1 MQVGP
6 INTAPGEK
14 VGVVLSGGGSSGL
27 AHIGVLKALEENN
40 IPIDYIC
47 GTSMGALI
55 GCLYAI
61 GYTPTEI
68 EQLVK
73 SDEFKSWATGTF
85 QPNQVYYFKKKDDNA
100 SWVTFKLSLDTN
112 LATNLPTNLISPVQ
126 IDFAL
131 MEKTAAAAAAAN
143 YNFDSLFI
151 PYRCVA
157 SDVAT
162 KQSVV
167 FKEGDLG
174 QAVRAS
180 MSYPFYLRPI
190 RVNGKLLFDGGLY
203 NNFPSNVMY
212 DDFFPD
218 FIIGSNVA
226 SMFADPG
233 EDNLVSQ
240 IRAMLTSKSDFDTKC
255 ENGIV
260 VSPNADWAGT
270 FDFDDPQKIIDS
282 GYVAAMRQMDSIK
295 IAVSRRSDPAQLAAK
310 RARFK
315 AKEPPMIFDNI
326 EINGP
331 GLKKNQVA
339 YVSRL
344 LRHRSRY
351 VDIETLKPGY
361 FRLASDDKI
370 KTIFPLARYNKS
382 TGYYDL
388 TLTIQKEKK
397 VTTQFGGNFSNRS
410 INMGFIGLQYNILR
424 NPSIAMQGNLYFG
437 RLYSGAQLRTRIDF
451 PTRLP
456 FFVEPMFTWNRFD
469 YYRSTPSYFV
479 DTRPPFLIQIERIG
493 EIDAGIPIRN
503 KGRLIIGSGGGF
515 MRDLYYQTDQFTS
528 ADTTDRT
535 DFNLV
540 TTHLMYERNTLNR
553 KQFASAGTYLSISA
567 RFVQSE
573 EFYVP
578 GSTSVTDHSFRS
590 LHNWVQF
597 NITYNTYF
605 KERGKWRVGFY
616 GQASYST
623 QPFMNNYLSTMLS
636 APGFQPTPES
646 QTYFIP
652 EFHAYQYAAGGL
664 KSIFVIFKN
673 IEWRTEGYVFMPYQ
687 KIIETSDHKSEFA
700 APLSI
705 SSLSYIGMTALVWH
719 SPLGPASVSLNYY
732 SPKHEPWSLL
742 FNFGY
747 IIFNR
752 RALE

>member
-1 MQVGP
+1 
-6 INTAPGEK
+6 
-14 VGVVLSGGGSSGL
+14 
-27 AHIGVLKALEENN
+27 
-40 IPIDYIC
+40 
-47 GTSMGALI
+47 
-55 GCLYAI
+55 
-61 GYTPTEI
+61 
-68 EQLVK
+68 
-73 SDEFKSWATGTF
+73 
-85 QPNQVYYFKKKDDNA
+85 
-100 SWVTFKLSLDTN
+100 VTFKLSLDTN

-157 SDVAT
+157 SDVAS
-162 KQSVV
+162 KQSVI
-167 FKEGDLG
+167 FKDGDLG

-212 DDFFPD
+212 EDFFPD

-226 SMFADPG
+226 SMFTDPG

-240 IRAMLTSKSDFDTKC
+240 IRAMLTSKTDFDPKC

-260 VSPNADWAGT
+260 VSPNVDWAGT
-270 FDFDDPQKIIDS
+270 FNFDNIQPIIDS
-282 GYVAAMRQMDSIK
+282 GYAVTMRNMNAIK
-295 IAVSRRSDPAQLAAK
+295 LSVSRRSDPAQLAAK
-310 RARFK
+310 RAAFK
-315 AKEPPMIFDNI
+315 AKQPRMVFDNI

-331 GLKKNQVA
+331 GLKKTQVT

-397 VTTQFGGNFSNRS
+397 LTTQFGGDFSNRS
-410 INMGFIGLQYNILR
+410 INMGFVGLQYNLLR
-424 NPSIAMQGNLYFG
+424 NPSIGILGNLYFG
-437 RLYSGAQLRTRIDF
+437 RLYSSTQIRTRVDF

-456 FFVEPMFTWNRFD
+456 FFVEPMFTWNRLD
-469 YYRSTPSYFV
+469 YYRSTPVYFV
-479 DTRPPFLIQIERIG
+479 DTRPPYLIQIERMG
-493 EIDAGIPIRN
+493 EVDAGIPIRN
-503 KGRLIIGSGGGF
+503 KGRLIVGSGGGF
-515 MRDLYYQTDQFTS
+515 IRDLYYQTDQFTS
-528 ADTTDRT
+528 ADTTDRS
-535 DFNLV
+535 DFNLL
-540 TTHLMYERNTLNR
+540 TTHLLIERNTLNR
-553 KQFASAGTYLSISA
+553 KQFASSGTYFAFRA
-567 RFVQSE
+567 RFMQAE
-573 EFYVP
+573 EFYEP
-578 GSTSVTDHSFRS
+578 GSTSITDHSYRK
-590 LHNWVQF
+590 LHNWLQF
-597 NITYNTYF
+597 RVTYDTYF
-605 KERGKWRVGFY
+605 KERGKWRLGFY
-616 GQASYST
+616 GEAVYSS
-623 QPFMNNYLSTMLS
+623 QPFMNNYISTILS
-636 APGFQPTPES
+636 APGFKPTPES
-646 QTYFIP
+646 QTFFIP
-652 EFHAYQYAAGGL
+652 EFHAYQFAGAGL

-673 IEWRTEGYVFMPYQ
+673 VEWRTEGYVFMPYQ
-687 KIIETSDHKSEFA
+687 QIREATDHKAEYA

-705 SSLSYIGMTALVWH
+705 SAAGYMATSALVYN
-719 SPLGPASVSLNYY
+719 SPLGPVSASINYY
-732 SPKHEPWSLL
+732 SPKQNPWSLL

-752 RALE
+752 RTIE